1 MSRAS
6 TGSALRRY
14 ERLLEPL
21 ARLESSVTRAAP
33 CPTGRPHCLR
43 LPGMDAADIP
53 VPGTMPRVIGV
64 RGARHNNLQDID
76 VDVPLWRTV
85 AVVGVS
91 GSGKTSL
98 AIGTLYAEGMHRF
111 LEGLSTYTRR
121 RLTQAQRP
129 DVDRIDHL
137 PSALALRQRPPIPG
151 PRSTVGTMSE
161 VLNVL
166 RLMMSRL
173 GSHLCPN
180 GHRIGPSIATQAM
193 EMACPV
199 CGVRFELPS
208 AESFAFNSYGACP
221 ACHGLGVRS
230 EVDESTLVPDPSKTI
245 EDGAVL
251 PWNSGGRRL
260 SMYAA
265 GQLGVRLDVPYQE
278 LTDRER
284 DIVLHGEPV
293 QRQVTL
299 SSGRTGRSVQL
310 SVNYDNA
317 VAAVERSL
325 RSDNER
331 TRRLVQRFLVT
342 RVCSVCHGTRLRPEA
357 LTSLLGGRN
366 IAEISEFRLDQLREF
381 AAGLP
386 AELPADLERLTA
398 GLLAELTGALTPL
411 LDVGLGYLT
420 LDRAGASLSTGERQR
435 IELTST
441 VRASTTGMLY
451 VLDEPSVGLHPAN
464 VQGLHK
470 TITALAGN
478 GNSVVI
484 VEHERELIRAAD
496 WVIELGPEAGAK
508 GGTVIAEGTPSQLE
522 ADPRSI
528 IGPFLSG
535 AASVSRD
542 HPPWPGPDGQI
553 VLEVADLYN
562 LHDVRVA
569 FPLHRLTALA
579 GPSGAGKTALVLD
592 SLIPAARA
600 LLAEAPLPGHVR
612 RLDLGGIRQVIQV
625 DASPIGQ
632 NARSTPAT
640 YSGAFDQIRRVFAE
654 SAYARRR
661 RWKPG
666 HFSFNTR
673 EGQCPTCRGLGQID
687 LDVQYLPDISVQCP
701 TCHGTRY
708 NDDTLAVRVDGLTI
722 AEVLG
727 LSVDD
732 ALARFAGRGPV
743 AAALRPVSD
752 VGLGYLR
759 LGEPT
764 PSLSGGESQRLRIA
778 SRLRASQR
786 GALYVFDE
794 PSTGLHPLDV
804 ATLVSVFDRLLDA
817 GATIIVIDHDLD
829 LLAAADHL
837 IDMGPGGGPDGG
849 HILTAGPP
857 EDVARAPASVTGPW
871 LAEHLHLAK

>member
-1 MSRAS
+1 MA
-6 TGSALRRY
+6 TGDVL
-14 ERLLEPL
+14 
-21 ARLESSVTRAAP
+21 
-33 CPTGRPHCLR
+33 
-43 LPGMDAADIP
+43 
-53 VPGTMPRVIGV
+53 VPGTLPTVIGV
-64 RGARHNNLQDID
+64 RGARHNNLQDLD

-98 AIGTLYAEGMHRF
+98 AIGTLYAEGLHRF
-111 LEGLSTYTRR
+111 LESLSTYSRR

-137 PSALALRQRPPIPG
+137 PPALALRQRPPIPG

-180 GHRIGPSIATQAM
+180 GHRIEPSIATQGM
-193 EMACPV
+193 EIVCPV
-199 CGVRFELPS
+199 CGARFEPPS
-208 AESFAFNSYGACP
+208 AESFSFNSYGACP
-221 ACHGLGVRS
+221 ACQGLGVRS
-230 EVDESTLVPDPSKTI
+230 EVDVASLVPDPGRTI
-245 EDGAVL
+245 EEGAVL

-265 GQLGVRLDVPYQE
+265 GELGVRLDIPYRS
-278 LTDRER
+278 LTPRER

-293 QRQVTL
+293 RRRVTL
-299 SSGRTGRSVQL
+299 RSGRNGRTVQL

-331 TRRLVQRFLVT
+331 TRRQVQRFLIT
-342 RVCSVCHGTRLRPEA
+342 RVCSLCHGTRLRPEA
-357 LTSLLGGRN
+357 LTSQLGGRN
-366 IAEISEFRLDQLREF
+366 LAEISALGLSELRGF
-381 AAGLP
+381 TAGLP
-386 AELPADLERLTA
+386 AGLPTELSRMTT
-398 GLLAELTGALTPL
+398 GLLAELNGTLTPL
-411 LDVGLGYLT
+411 LDVGLSYLT
-420 LDRAGASLSTGERQR
+420 LDRPGASLSTGERQR

-451 VLDEPSVGLHPAN
+451 VLDEPSVGLHPSN
-464 VQGLHK
+464 VQGLRK
-470 TITALAGN
+470 TITALTGN
-478 GNSVVI
+478 GNSVVV
-484 VEHERELIRAAD
+484 VEHERELIRSAD
-496 WVIELGPEAGAK
+496 WVIELGPGAGAK
-508 GGTVIAEGTPSQLE
+508 GGTVIAQGTPGQLE
-522 ADPRSI
+522 TDPRSI
-528 IGPFLSG
+528 MGPFLAG
-535 AASVSRD
+535 AAGVPRGRPVRAGS
-542 HPPWPGPDGQI
+542 GGQI
-553 VLEVADLYN
+553 IIEIGDLYN
-562 LHDVRVA
+562 LHDLAAA
-569 FPLHRLTALA
+569 FPVNRLSALT

-600 LLAEAPLPGHVR
+600 LLSGSAQPGHVR
-612 RLDLGGIRQVIQV
+612 RLDLGGIRQIVQV

-640 YSGAFDQIRRVFAE
+640 YSGAFDQIRRVFTE

-673 EGQCPTCRGLGQID
+673 EGQCPTCRGLGHID
-687 LDVQYLPDISVQCP
+687 LDVQYLPDITVQCP
-701 TCHGTRY
+701 TCHGARF
-708 NDDTLAVRVDGLTI
+708 NDATLAVRIDGLTI
-722 AEVLG
+722 ADVLG
-727 LSVDD
+727 LSVHD
-732 ALARFAGRGPV
+732 ALERFADQAPV
-743 AAALRPVSD
+743 AAALRPVD
-752 VGLGYLR
+752 EVGLGYLR

-778 SRLRASQR
+778 SRLRSSQR

-804 ATLVSVFDRLLDA
+804 ATLVGVFDRLLEA

-849 HILTAGPP
+849 HIVAAGTP
-857 EDVARAPASVTGPW
+857 EDVARAPGSVTGPW
-871 LAEHLHLAK
+871 LAEHLGLPEPARVGPA

>member
-1 MSRAS
+1 MN
-6 TGSALRRY
+6 
-14 ERLLEPL
+14 
-21 ARLESSVTRAAP
+21 AAP
-33 CPTGRPHCLR
+33 NLGGPRI
-43 LPGMDAADIP
+43 LPA
-53 VPGTMPRVIGV
+53 VIGV
-64 RGARHNNLQDID
+64 RGARHNNLNNID
-76 VDVPLWRTV
+76 VDVPLWQTV

-111 LEGLSTYTRR
+111 LEGLSTYSRR
-121 RLTQAQRP
+121 RLTQAERP
-129 DVDRIDHL
+129 DVDRIEHL
-137 PSALALRQRPPIPG
+137 PPALALRQRPPIPG

-180 GHRIGPSIATQAM
+180 GHRVGPSIATMGM
-193 EMACPV
+193 EIVCPI
-199 CGVRFELPS
+199 CGAHFEHPS

-230 EVDESTLVPDPSKTI
+230 EVDVSKLVPDPGKSI
-245 EDGAVL
+245 AEGAVL

-265 GQLGVRLDVPYQE
+265 GELGVRLDVPYRS
-278 LTDRER
+278 LTAPERE
-284 DIVLHGEPV
+284 IVLHGEPV
-293 QRQVTL
+293 QRRVTL
-299 SSGRTGRSVQL
+299 HSDRNGRTVQL
-310 SVNYDNA
+310 NVNYDNA

-331 TRRLVQRFLVT
+331 TRRLVQRFVVT

-357 LTSLLGGRN
+357 LTSQLGNRN
-366 IAEISEFRLDQLREF
+366 LAEISALRLGELPAL
-381 AAGLP
+381 AAGWSGGLP
-386 AELPADLERLTA
+386 AELGRLTR
-398 GLLAELTGALTPL
+398 GLLAELSGALTPL
-411 LDVGLGYLT
+411 LDVGLSYLT
-420 LDRAGASLSTGERQR
+420 LDRPGASLSTGERQR

-451 VLDEPSVGLHPAN
+451 VLDEPSVGLHPIN
-464 VQGLHK
+464 VRGLRQ
-470 TITALAGN
+470 TIAALAGN

-484 VEHERELIRAAD
+484 VEHERELIRSAD
-496 WVIELGPEAGAK
+496 WVIELGPGAGDR
-508 GGTVIAEGTPSQLE
+508 GGDVVAQGTPAE
-522 ADPRSI
+522 IEIDPRSI
-528 IGPFLSG
+528 IGPFLAG
-535 AASVSRD
+535 APAVTRSRRGGD
-542 HPPWPGPDGQI
+542 PDEQI
-553 VLEVADLYN
+553 TIEIGDLYN
-562 LHDVRVA
+562 LHHLTA
-569 FPLHRLTALA
+569 TFPIQRLTALA

-600 LLAEAPLPGHVR
+600 QLTGSDGPDHVR
-612 RLDLGGIRQVIQV
+612 RLELGGVRQVVQI

-640 YSGAFDQIRRVFAE
+640 YSGAFDQIRRLFAE
-654 SAYARRR
+654 TAYARRR

-673 EGQCPTCRGLGQID
+673 EGQCPTCRGLGHID
-687 LDVQYLPDISVQCP
+687 LDVQYLPDISVPCP
-701 TCHGTRY
+701 TCRGGRF
-708 NDDTLAVRVDGLTI
+708 NDASLAVRVDGLT
-722 AEVLG
+722 AADVLD
-727 LSVDD
+727 LSVHD
-732 ALARFAGRGPV
+732 ALARFADRAPV
-743 AAALRPVSD
+743 VSALQPVEE

-778 SRLRASQR
+778 SRLRTSQR
-786 GALYVFDE
+786 GTLYVFDE

-804 ATLVSVFDRLLDA
+804 ATLVGVFDRLIDA
-817 GATIIVIDHDLD
+817 GATIIVIDHDMD
-829 LLAAADHL
+829 LLAVADHL

-849 HILTAGPP
+849 HILATGTP
-857 EDVARAPASVTGPW
+857 EDVARSPIASPGPGWLSTWRSRIPARVVPRPAPRTRLQKLTFGLRGRTAIAG
-871 LAEHLHLAK
+871 

>member
-1 MSRAS
+1 
-6 TGSALRRY
+6 
-14 ERLLEPL
+14 
-21 ARLESSVTRAAP
+21 
-33 CPTGRPHCLR
+33 
-43 LPGMDAADIP
+43 
-53 VPGTMPRVIGV
+53 VPGTLPDAIGV
-64 RGARHNNLQDID
+64 HGARHNNLRDVD

-98 AIGTLYAEGMHRF
+98 AIGTLYAEGMQRY
-111 LEGLSTYTRR
+111 LSGLSTYSRR

-137 PSALALRQRPPIPG
+137 PPALALRQRPPIPG

-166 RLMMSRL
+166 RLMTSRL

-180 GHRIGPSIATQAM
+180 GHLVGPSVAAFAEEII
-193 EMACPV
+193 CPV
-199 CGVRFELPS
+199 CGAHFEHPS

-221 ACHGLGVRS
+221 ACSGLGVRS
-230 EVDESTLVPDPSKTI
+230 EVDEATLVPDPDKTI
-245 EDGAVL
+245 EGGAVL

-265 GQLGVRLDVPYQE
+265 GELGVRLDVPYTS

-284 DIVLHGEPV
+284 DIVLHGPPV

-299 SSGRTGRSVQL
+299 SGRNNRTVQL

-331 TRRLVQRFLVT
+331 TRRLVQRFVIT
-342 RVCSVCHGTRLRPEA
+342 RTCSVCHGTRLRPEA
-357 LTSLLGGRN
+357 LTSQLGGRN
-366 IAEISEFRLDQLREF
+366 IAEISMLSLDGLRGF
-381 AAGLP
+381 TAGLPAGLP
-386 AELPADLERLTA
+386 AELSRVTT

-411 LDVGLGYLT
+411 LDVGLSYLT

-451 VLDEPSVGLHPAN
+451 VLDEPSVGLHPSN
-464 VQGLHK
+464 VTGLRK
-470 TITALAGN
+470 MISALAGN
-478 GNSVVI
+478 GNSVIV
-484 VEHERELIRAAD
+484 VEHERDVIRAAD
-496 WVIELGPEAGAK
+496 WVIELGPGAGAQ
-508 GGTVIAEGTPSQLE
+508 GGSVIAAGTPGQLE
-522 ADPRSI
+522 SDPRSI
-528 IGPFLSG
+528 IGPFLAG
-535 AASVSRD
+535 A
-542 HPPWPGPDGQI
+542 PGVPGDRPERAGDDGQI
-553 VLEVADLYN
+553 GIEISDLYN
-562 LHDVRVA
+562 LHDLRA
-569 FPLHRLTALA
+569 EFPVNRMTAVA

-600 LLAEAPLPGHVR
+600 RLGGGAEPSHVR
-612 RLDLGGIRQVIQV
+612 RLELQGIRQVVQI

-640 YSGAFDQIRRVFAE
+640 YCGAFDHIRALFAA

-673 EGQCPTCRGLGQID
+673 AGQCPTCRGLGHLD
-687 LDVQYLPDISVQCP
+687 LDVQYLPDITVQCP
-701 TCHGTRY
+701 TCHGARF
-708 NDDTLAVRVDGLTI
+708 NDAVLAVQVDGLTI
-722 AEVLG
+722 ADVLG
-727 LSVDD
+727 LSVHD
-732 ALARFAGRGPV
+732 AVERFAGNPPV
-743 AAALRPVSD
+743 AAALRPVND
-752 VGLGYLR
+752 VGLGYLK

-764 PSLSGGESQRLRIA
+764 PSLSGGESQRLKIA
-778 SRLRASQR
+778 SRLRSSQR

-794 PSTGLHPLDV
+794 PTTGLHPLDV

-817 GATIIVIDHDLD
+817 GATIVVIDHDLD
-829 LLAAADHL
+829 LLAAADYL
-837 IDMGPGGGPDGG
+837 IDMGPGGGPEGG
-849 HILTAGPP
+849 RILAAGTPG
-857 EDVARAPASVTGPW
+857 EVARDPSSVTGPW
-871 LAEHLHLAK
+871 LADYLGLPAARR

>member
-1 MSRAS
+1 M
-6 TGSALRRY
+6 
-14 ERLLEPL
+14 
-21 ARLESSVTRAAP
+21 AA
-33 CPTGRPHCLR
+33 GDL
-43 LPGMDAADIP
+43 P
-53 VPGTMPRVIGV
+53 VPGTLPTVIGV
-64 RGARHNNLQDID
+64 RGARHNNLRDVD

-85 AVVGVS
+85 AVVGLS

-98 AIGTLYAEGMHRF
+98 AIGTLYAEGLQRF
-111 LEGLSTYTRR
+111 LESLSTYSRR

-137 PSALALRQRPPIPG
+137 PPALALRQRPPVPG

-161 VLNVL
+161 TLNVL

-180 GHRIGPSIATQAM
+180 GHLVRPSVANYGEQIV
-193 EMACPV
+193 CPV
-199 CGVRFELPS
+199 CGARFVHPS

-230 EVDESTLVPDPSKTI
+230 EVDVATLVPDPDKTI
-245 EDGAVL
+245 EQGAVL

-265 GQLGVRLDVPYQE
+265 GQLGVPLDVPYRS
-278 LTDRER
+278 LTDHER

-293 QRQVTL
+293 RQQVTL
-299 SSGRTGRSVQL
+299 HSGRNGRSVQL

-357 LTSLLGGRN
+357 LTSQLGGRN
-366 IAEISEFRLDQLREF
+366 IAEISALALGELHGFTASLPS
-381 AAGLP
+381 GLP
-386 AELPADLERLTA
+386 AELSRITT
-398 GLLAELTGALTPL
+398 GLLAELDGALTPL
-411 LDVGLGYLT
+411 LDVGLSYLT
-420 LDRAGASLSTGERQR
+420 LDRSGASLSTGERQR

-441 VRASTTGMLY
+441 VRANTTGMLY

-464 VQGLHK
+464 VVGLRK
-470 TITALAGN
+470 TIAALAGN
-478 GNSVVI
+478 GNSVVV

-496 WVIELGPEAGAK
+496 WVIELGPGAGAQ
-508 GGTVIAEGTPSQLE
+508 GGTVIAQGTPAQLE

-528 IGPFLSG
+528 MGPFLAGAPAVPGDRPARASG
-535 AASVSRD
+535 
-542 HPPWPGPDGQI
+542 GQI
-553 VLEVADLYN
+553 TIEIGDLYN
-562 LHDVRVA
+562 LHDLTAA
-569 FPLHRLTALA
+569 FPVGQLTALA

-600 LLAEAPLPGHVR
+600 LLTGSALPPHVR
-612 RLDLGGIRQVIQV
+612 RLDLGGIRQVVQI

-632 NARSTPAT
+632 NTRSTPAT

-673 EGQCPTCRGLGQID
+673 EGQCPTCRGLGHID
-687 LDVQYLPDISVQCP
+687 LDVQYLPDIAVSCP
-701 TCHGTRY
+701 TCHGARF
-708 NDDTLAVRVDGLTI
+708 NDATLAVAIDGLTI
-722 AEVLG
+722 ADVLG

-732 ALARFAGRGPV
+732 AVARFADRVPV
-743 AAALRPVSD
+743 AAALRPVSE

-778 SRLRASQR
+778 SRLRSSQR

-804 ATLVSVFDRLLDA
+804 ATLARVFDRLLEA

-849 HILTAGPP
+849 HIVAAGTPQ
-857 EDVARAPASVTGPW
+857 DVARSAGSVTGPW
-871 LAEHLHLAK
+871 LAEHLGLPHGPTGRERAS